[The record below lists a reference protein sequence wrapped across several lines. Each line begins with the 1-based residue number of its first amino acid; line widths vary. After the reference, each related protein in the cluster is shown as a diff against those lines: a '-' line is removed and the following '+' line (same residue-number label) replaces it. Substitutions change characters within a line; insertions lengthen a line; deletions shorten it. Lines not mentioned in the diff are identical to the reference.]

1 MANEFDDWRSK
12 YDTMSSS
19 EQVEYYNEI
28 EELYPEQA
36 HYNYEN
42 VKIVLELGKKNAD
55 VLEFGT
61 WKADLCETALKEFEI
76 NSWTGIEICKSAI
89 DKTRCK
95 DPKFKYIFPTKFDWF
110 NDNDRPKCDVVIA
123 THFIEHLSNEHF
135 NALAKYCEGVEYI
148 YFEAPLS
155 DNGEDWSGYFGTHKL
170 FYGWNQV
177 VEVMAQNNFEV
188 VHNLN
193 QGKIFKT
200 IKK

>member
-1 MANEFDDWRSK
+1 MANEFDLWRSK
-12 YDTMSSS
+12 YDTMSSD
-19 EQVEYYNEI
+19 EQVQYYNEI

-42 VKIVLELGKKNAD
+42 VKIVLGLGKKNSD

-61 WKADLCETALKEFEI
+61 WKADLCETALQEFEI

-89 DKTRCK
+89 EKTRCK
-95 DPKFKYIFPTKFDWF
+95 NPKFNYIFPTKFDWF
-110 NDNDRPKCDVVIA
+110 NDNNRPECDIVIA

-135 NALAKYCEGVEYI
+135 NALAKYCKGVDYI

-155 DNGEDWSGYFGTHKL
+155 DNGEDWNGYLGTHKL

-188 VHNLN
+188 IYNLN

-200 IKK
+200 IK

>member
-61 WKADLCETALKEFEI
+61 WKADLCEIALKEYEQKKIPFIIRRPIPDGTCEY
-76 NSWTGIEICKSAI
+76 WKL
-89 DKTRCK
+89 K
-95 DPKFKYIFPTKFDWF
+95 DLEMLD
-110 NDNDRPKCDVVIA
+110 
-123 THFIEHLSNEHF
+123 
-135 NALAKYCEGVEYI
+135 
-148 YFEAPLS
+148 
-155 DNGEDWSGYFGTHKL
+155 
-170 FYGWNQV
+170 
-177 VEVMAQNNFEV
+177 
-188 VHNLN
+188 
-193 QGKIFKT
+193 
-200 IKK
+200 